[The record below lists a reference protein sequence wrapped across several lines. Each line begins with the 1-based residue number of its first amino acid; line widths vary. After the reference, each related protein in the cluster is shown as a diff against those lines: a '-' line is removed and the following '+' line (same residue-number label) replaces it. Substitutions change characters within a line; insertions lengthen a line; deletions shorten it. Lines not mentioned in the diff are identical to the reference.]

1 MKFKYIGKEDT
12 ANGLKTGDIK
22 DCGVETFVFGD
33 HKSKE
38 YISIYWHN
46 QYDEPS
52 IINNESSESIF
63 TFKHYKSFRDLF
75 EEWEEV
81 GCR

>member
-12 ANGLKTGDIK
+12 AEN
-22 DCGVETFVFGD
+22 
-33 HKSKE
+33 
-38 YISIYWHN
+38 
-46 QYDEPS
+46 
-52 IINNESSESIF
+52 IF

-81 GCR
+81 ECR